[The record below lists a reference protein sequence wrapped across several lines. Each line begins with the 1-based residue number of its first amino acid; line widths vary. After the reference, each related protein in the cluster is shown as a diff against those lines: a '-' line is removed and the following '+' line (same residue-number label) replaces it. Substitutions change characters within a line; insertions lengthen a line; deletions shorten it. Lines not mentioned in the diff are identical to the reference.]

1 MSRLRIS
8 NSGANRLK
16 PSAMVCLLFQLVW
29 PILVCNTDENAL
41 AQAPPI
47 TSSGLN
53 TQVSGPIARGGQTQ
67 YNITGGTRSGGGQN
81 LFHGFGNFS
90 VGTGDIANFLNTPVN
105 GSLPFTS
112 NILGRV
118 TGRNT
123 SNIYGTIQTTG
134 FEPGSSRRAR
144 R

>member
-1 MSRLRIS
+1 MVS
-8 NSGANRLK
+8 NRRETHEDRFWDVSFIFLVLTSVMFLESLFIVCSQANAG
-16 PSAMVCLLFQLVW
+16 S
-29 PILVCNTDENAL
+29 
-41 AQAPPI
+41 PI
-47 TSSGLN
+47 TPSGLN
-53 TQVSGPIARGGQTQ
+53 TRISGPIAGGGQTQ

-90 VGTGDIANFLNTPVN
+90 VGAGDIANFLNTPVN

-112 NILGRV
+112 NILGRI